1 MSEGKKTSLWEKL
14 APILVIISI
23 VLAFV
28 VGILWQKVSSL
39 EKGGTKTKEGT
50 TETTTTGDQ
59 QPKITLDMIK
69 GLFDKDLVKFGD
81 ANRKVLFVEISDPSC
96 PYCHIAGGKNPELSR
111 QIKDQNGKYPFT
123 YVQNGGN
130 YLPPVPEM
138 KKLLDQGKA
147 SYIYL
152 YTPGHGS
159 GEMGTKAL
167 YCAFELGKF
176 WEVHDLIMTNKSYEL
191 LNNTIKNDKTKSQEL
206 ADFLKSAIDPSK
218 LKTCL
223 DSGKYDNRLTS
234 DTALAESLGITGTPG
249 FIINDQIF
257 AGAYSYKDM
266 ESVVNAALK

>member
-1 MSEGKKTSLWEKL
+1 MSESSKSSLFERFAPVLVL
-14 APILVIISI
+14 ATI
-23 VLAFV
+23 VLAFFLGV
-28 VGILWQKVSSL
+28 LWTKVSNL
-39 EKGGTKTKEGT
+39 EKGGTQTKE
-50 TETTTTGDQ
+50 ETTTGDQ
-59 QPKITLDMIK
+59 QPKITLDTVK

-81 ANRKVLFVEISDPSC
+81 ANRKVLFVEVSDPSC
-96 PYCHIAGGKNPELSR
+96 PYCHIAGGYNPEISTD
-111 QIKDQNGKYPFT
+111 KFKY
-123 YVQNGGN
+123 VSKGGT

-152 YTPGHGS
+152 YTSGHGN

-167 YCAFELGKF
+167 YCAFEAGKF
-176 WEVHDLIMTNKSYEL
+176 WEVHNLIMTNKSYEL

-206 ADFLKSAIDPSK
+206 ANFLKSAIEPST

-223 DSGKYDNRLTS
+223 DSGKYDGRLAS
-234 DTALAESLGITGTPG
+234 DSALAESLGITGTPG

-266 ESVVNAALK
+266 ESVVTSALK